1 MSAHPTQIQ
10 AAAQLQA
17 NTLFASL
24 ELSKARWLVTV
35 SAPGSDK
42 LSRHQVPGGDGQ
54 ALLELLWRLQ
64 AAAAR
69 RTGAPVTIVV
79 IQEAGLDGF
88 WIHRL
93 LVQNGIMSHV
103 VDPASIAVNRRH
115 RRAKTDRIDGAKLVR
130 TLMAWMRGERQV
142 CSMVQ
147 PPSPEDEDRRRLA
160 RERARLLKERVQH
173 TNRIKGL
180 LCGQGIA
187 DYDPLHRD
195 QRARLA
201 ALTTGDGRPLPERL
215 KAEIGRELDR
225 LELVAS
231 QLAAVERERDAL
243 VAQTAE
249 ADACAAPAA
258 LIRLRGI
265 GPELAA
271 LLWLEA
277 LFRRFGNRRQI
288 AAYAGLTPSPWQSGG
303 IDREQGIAKSGNPRL
318 RRAMIELAWFWVRH
332 QPGSALS
339 RWFVERVG
347 AARGRVRRIAI
358 VALARKLLVALWRYV
373 RQGVVPEGAVLKA

>member
-24 ELSKARWLVTV
+24 ELSKLRWLVTV

-54 ALLELLWRLQ
+54 ALLKLLWRLQ

-69 RTGAPVTIVV
+69 RTGAPVMIIV

-93 LVQNGIMSHV
+93 LVQNGITSHV

-115 RRAKTDRIDGAKLVR
+115 RRAKTDRIDGAGLVR
-130 TLMAWMRGERQV
+130 TLMAWRRGERQV

-180 LCGQGIA
+180 LSGQGIP
-187 DYDPLHRD
+187 DYDPRHRD
-195 QRARLA
+195 RRARLV

-215 KAEIGRELDR
+215 KVEIGRELDR

-243 VAQTAE
+243 VRQTAQ

-318 RRAMIELAWFWVRH
+318 RRALIELAWLWVRH